1 MGVFRPTRGASS
13 GATVS
18 ASVISPS
25 PLGTGAGAPLPQP
38 ASALDAAQRLAARG
52 NKLYIIGCL
61 ICGTWV
67 LGPIGAVILLY
78 GLLLM
83 RRAEK
88 AGASIRP
95 WAITLVGGFILV
107 DTSVNMVAW
116 GFDLG
121 PAHDTLIGRSLWVD
135 YGRMVDGAYML
146 FHNSLPF
153 GGVADHGE
161 KSVQIAMVIMSMPI
175 KLAACFGFLKMKR
188 WGLQWMIISYWM
200 YFLIWIIYLPNVLM
214 DFPLRYGAY
223 STGVLGFWLIVNV
236 PFLGPLVL
244 LPYLHTVRG
253 SDWED

>member
-1 MGVFRPTRGASS
+1 MSPPIGAK
-13 GATVS
+13 AS
-18 ASVISPS
+18 ASP
-25 PLGTGAGAPLPQP
+25 PEPAAPP
-38 ASALDAAQRLAARG
+38 DAAQRLASRAD
-52 NKLYIIGCL
+52 KWYITGCL

-67 LGPIGAVILLY
+67 LGPIGAVILIY

-88 AGASIRP
+88 AGAKIRP

-116 GFDLG
+116 GFDLF
-121 PAHDTLIGRSLWVD
+121 PAHDTLVGRSLWVD
-135 YGRMVDGAYML
+135 YGRLVDGAYML
-146 FHNSLPF
+146 YHNSTAF

-161 KSVQIAMVIMSMPI
+161 KSVQIAMVVMSMPI

-200 YFLIWIIYLPNVLM
+200 YFLIWMIYLPNMLF
-214 DFPLRYGAY
+214 DFPLRYGA
-223 STGVLGFWLIVNV
+223 SGTGVLGFWLLVNV

-253 SDWED
+253 EDWEE